1 MTYYFNYTTQF
12 TNEWLLS
19 RLVKLYNETN
29 NCGKSALI
37 CRLTPCYN
45 SEFYTILKIHN
56 EAMAEHYLTSWYEN
70 YKIDED
76 KMENVFEEETNDIPE
91 TEEVEKQRKI
101 KEQEADE
108 IRVKYVIAVAGVV
121 LFIVLLIAILC
132 VQNC

>member
-12 TNEWLLS
+12 TDEWLLS
-19 RLVKLYNETN
+19 RLIKLYNETN

-91 TEEVEKQRKI
+91 TEEAEKEKI
-101 KEQEADE
+101 DEQVQHAENATTWTL
-108 IRVKYVIAVAGVV
+108 IGMGIII
-121 LFIVLLIAILC
+121 FIGIIITAIC
-132 VQNC
+132 GG

>member
-12 TNEWLLS
+12 TDEWLLS
-19 RLVKLYNETN
+19 RLIKLYNETN

-91 TEEVEKQRKI
+91 TEEVEKEKI
-101 KEQEADE
+101 DEQEQHAE
-108 IRVKYVIAVAGVV
+108 NAITWSIMGIII
-121 LFIVLLIAILC
+121 FIGIIITAIYGG
-132 VQNC
+132 